1 MRTRHAAGKY
11 RAPGAAPAQ
20 AALLGG
26 TGNGEAWIKD
36 TTTEVQLM
44 EEKSSCKIR
53 RSGLVRELD
62 GPSAVLE
69 IEGRTVR
76 VPAGKIAAGTAAG
89 TPVQWNGTL
98 WIPFK

>member
-1 MRTRHAAGKY
+1 MK
-11 RAPGAAPAQ
+11 
-20 AALLGG
+20 
-26 TGNGEAWIKD
+26 
-36 TTTEVQLM
+36 
-44 EEKSSCKIR
+44 EKSSCKIR

>member
-1 MRTRHAAGKY
+1 M
-11 RAPGAAPAQ
+11 Q
-20 AALLGG
+20 
-26 TGNGEAWIKD
+26 
-36 TTTEVQLM
+36 
-44 EEKSSCKIR
+44 EKSGCKIR

-62 GPSAVLE
+62 GSSAVLE